1 MNIADLTD
9 ITVPAKAFTD
19 IIMVV
24 IKDVIDVTDVI
35 VIADY
40 SHIVR
45 SGPKKILLGP
55 EHCGKIFLS
64 QIVLVIPVK
73 VN

>member
-40 SHIVR
+40 SHTYSKVG
-45 SGPKKILLGP
+45 SGTNTAGSRTLRQN
-55 EHCGKIFLS
+55 LS
-64 QIVLVIPVK
+64 VSDCFGYSR
-73 VN
+73 